1 VPGNAEHREI
11 DHVAVDVVV
20 ERVPSHFLMG
30 FEDGGD
36 HDPVGGER
44 ARRQRLQGS
53 GR

>member
-1 VPGNAEHREI
+1 
-11 DHVAVDVVV
+11 
-20 ERVPSHFLMG
+20 LMG